1 VQHSTL
7 IGGHQGGQ
15 VPGSQ
20 WSTSLRSG
28 VLHTGHPVPGGVYVP
43 QPTFPLQT
51 PPPSQLHILYTTTIT
66 TTNNNNNNNNN
77 NNTLISHEDKGTFT
91 CDGVVHPV
99 LASQTPQPLP
109 PAQAPAAPLIY
120 ARYDSIH
127 APLAAPYSPAPP
139 AHEVYAPPLHE
150 SYKPFSLSIDWTT
163 CVANLDT
170 MSIAGS
176 APNGL
181 LSEASVPADLL
192 ATAVANTVRLLVIN
206 ATRVGNRFFCP
217 IVGCLKVHVG
227 SKDSLKHHLHRI
239 HFKPSKR
246 LQCPEA
252 GCNISFGYY
261 LELNRH
267 HDQFHMGI
275 GHECKCTG
283 QWYRRLETLKK
294 RCRLGSKC
302 LGAVDR
308 RAAGVKA

>member
-1 VQHSTL
+1 MSGAIKACSTPL
-7 IGGHQGGQ
+7 PLGAIKAAK
-15 VPGSQ
+15 
-20 WSTSLRSG
+20 SLAASG
-28 VLHTGHPVPGGVYVP
+28 ARVYTLV
-43 QPTFPLQT
+43 F
-51 PPPSQLHILYTTTIT
+51 YTLG
-66 TTNNNNNNNNN
+66 
-77 NNTLISHEDKGTFT
+77 TLL
-91 CDGVVHPV
+91 VHPV
-99 LASQTPQPLP
+99 LASQNLQPLP
-109 PAQAPAAPLIY
+109 PAQAPVAPLID
-120 ARYDSIH
+120 ARYDSTH
-127 APLAAPYSPAPP
+127 APLAAPYSLAPP
-139 AHEVYAPPLHE
+139 AHEVYAPPLHG
-150 SYKPFSLSIDWTT
+150 SHGPLYPVIDCTAG
-163 CVANLDT
+163 VANLDT
-170 MSIAGS
+170 TSIAGS

-181 LSEASVPADLL
+181 LPEVSIPADLL
-192 ATAVANTVRLLVIN
+192 ATAVANTVRLLVIT

-217 IVGCLKVHVG
+217 IVGCPKVHVG

-283 QWYRRLETLKK
+283 QWYPRLETLKK